1 MSGAPTARYFG
12 TVSMTKR
19 VPLVS
24 VSSTRSPFAYRTKTH
39 VVVPDSIR
47 PYGDP
52 GETARGE
59 AVAAGSATSAD
70 GCAMKGNA
78 WDEPDEDGVFELRVT
93 GNFAFEFRHEKD
105 LEKYTIDDG
114 PLESVTI
121 GWAIDGDSP
130 KSIAKIHGLSAS
142 LSNVEDHEKFEG
154 L

>member
-1 MSGAPTARYFG
+1 MSSAFSAEIELLLQMSLGKNFRSGAGHFYLLG
-12 TVSMTKR
+12 LEVEE
-19 VPLVS
+19 
-24 VSSTRSPFAYRTKTH
+24 
-39 VVVPDSIR
+39 VVMVDADQIL
-47 PYGDP
+47 
-52 GETARGE
+52 
-59 AVAAGSATSAD
+59 AAGKSGKPKAP
-70 GCAMKGNA
+70 GCFWEEGLSYA

-142 LSNVEDHEKFEG
+142 LSNVEDHEEFEG